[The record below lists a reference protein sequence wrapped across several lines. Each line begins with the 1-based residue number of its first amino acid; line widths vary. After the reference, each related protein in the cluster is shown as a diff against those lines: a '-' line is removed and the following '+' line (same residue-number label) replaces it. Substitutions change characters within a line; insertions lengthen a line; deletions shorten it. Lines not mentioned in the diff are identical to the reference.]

1 MNAESFI
8 KRVLGT
14 DDLGDSY
21 ARDQVIELVSQALQE
36 SADKR
41 SDFDERRIRTLLE
54 TLKKI
59 EETTTDIVAGM
70 TARRARI
77 TEDDE

>member
-8 KRVLGT
+8 KRALGT

-21 ARDQVIELVSQALQE
+21 NRDQVIELVSQALQE

-41 SDFDERRIRTLLE
+41 SDFDERRIRALLE

-59 EETTTDIVAGM
+59 EDTTTDIVAGM

-77 TEDDE
+77 NEEDE